1 MVKFKKE
8 FIKKD
13 EYEKDHFLVSCNR
26 MGIIIFIMSS
36 MDTNESN
43 GSSKQVINN
52 VVEKTFETTNGL
64 GITDK
69 HLNEKMKQIIENL
82 NKPLRMSAHA
92 SEYFIFIILILI
104 KNSDVTGKS
113 IL

>member
-13 EYEKDHFLVSCNR
+13 EYEKDHFLDSCNR

-43 GSSKQVINN
+43 GSSK
-52 VVEKTFETTNGL
+52 
-64 GITDK
+64 
-69 HLNEKMKQIIENL
+69 
-82 NKPLRMSAHA
+82 
-92 SEYFIFIILILI
+92 
-104 KNSDVTGKS
+104 
-113 IL
+113 